1 VFGQDARGDATSSV
15 AAGIGPASSTR
26 TKRRLLRWSEIRPLI
41 GSTPRAGSR
50 LERRLLR
57 AFTIDDL
64 RAQARQRVPRAVFD
78 YTDGA
83 ADDEL
88 SLRRARASYT
98 SVTFHP
104 HVLRPVAD
112 VDTSTT
118 VAGRPA
124 AMPLVLAPTGFT
136 RMMHHAGERAVSAA
150 AARAGLP
157 YALSTLGTTP
167 IEDVVAFAR
176 QPEDVWFQL
185 YVWRDRARSEELLSR
200 VRAAGVDVL
209 VVTVDVP
216 VAGRRLRDHRNG
228 LTMPP
233 SLTARTL
240 LQMARYPSWWFNVLT
255 TEPLTFASFD
265 QRAQSLTEIINGTF
279 DASVTIADLDWLRQ
293 QWPGRILA
301 KGVQRVDDAVDLA
314 RAGVDGIV
322 LSNHGGRQLDQAEPP
337 LQLLPRVVDAVD
349 DNVEVIVDTGV
360 RSGSDVAAAV
370 ALGACAVFVGRAYLY
385 GLMAGGE
392 QGVDRALAILQSEFL
407 RTMQLLGAQSVKDLR
422 PDMVTLAPAA
432 AQTF

>member
-1 VFGQDARGDATSSV
+1 MS
-15 AAGIGPASSTR
+15 

-41 GSTPRAGSR
+41 GSTPRKGNR
-50 LERRLLR
+50 LERRLQR
-57 AFTIDDL
+57 AFTIGDL
-64 RAQARQRVPRAVFD
+64 RAQARRRVPRAVFD

-88 SLRRARASYT
+88 SLRRARAAYA

-104 HVLRPVAD
+104 HVLRPVAE
-112 VDTSTT
+112 VDTGTMI
-118 VAGRPA
+118 AGRPST
-124 AMPLVLAPTGFT
+124 MPLVLAPTGFT
-136 RMMHHAGERAVSAA
+136 RMMHHAGERAVAAA

-157 YALSTLGTTP
+157 YAVSTLGTTP
-167 IEDVVAFAR
+167 IEDVVAVAR
-176 QPEDVWFQL
+176 RPEDVWFQL
-185 YVWRDRARSEELLSR
+185 YVWRDRARSEEMLSR

-279 DASVTIADLDWLRQ
+279 DPSVTAADLDWLRQ
-293 QWPGRILA
+293 QWPGRIFV
-301 KGVQRVDDAVDLA
+301 KGVQRVDDAIDLA

-322 LSNHGGRQLDQAEPP
+322 LSNHGGRQLDRAEPP
-337 LQLLPRVVDAVD
+337 LQLLPQVVDALD
-349 DNVEVIVDTGV
+349 DSVEVMVDTGV
-360 RSGSDVAAAV
+360 QSGADVAAAL
-370 ALGACAVFVGRAYLY
+370 ALGARAVFAGRAYLY

-392 QGVDRALAILQSEFL
+392 HGVDRALQILQSEFL
-407 RTMQLLGAQSVKDLR
+407 RTMQLLGAGSVEDLH
-422 PDMVTLAPAA
+422 PDMITLAGSH
-432 AQTF
+432 

>member
-1 VFGQDARGDATSSV
+1 M
-15 AAGIGPASSTR
+15 
-26 TKRRLLRWSEIRPLI
+26 
-41 GSTPRAGSR
+41 
-50 LERRLLR
+50 
-57 AFTIDDL
+57 
-64 RAQARQRVPRAVFD
+64 FD

-83 ADDEL
+83 ADEEL
-88 SLRRARASYT
+88 SLRRARAAYT

-104 HVLRPVAD
+104 HVLRAVAT

-124 AMPLVLAPTGFT
+124 SMPLVLAPTGFT
-136 RMMHHAGERAVSAA
+136 RMMHHTGERAVSAA

-167 IEDVVAFAR
+167 IEDVVAIAR

-337 LQLLPRVVDAVD
+337 LQLLPRVVEAIGG
-349 DNVEVIVDTGV
+349 NVEVMVDTGV

-370 ALGACAVFVGRAYLY
+370 ALGARAVFVGRAYLY

-407 RTMQLLGAQSVKDLR
+407 RTMQLLGAESVNDLR
-422 PDMVTLAPAA
+422 PDMVSLAPLG
-432 AQTF
+432 

>member
-1 VFGQDARGDATSSV
+1 
-15 AAGIGPASSTR
+15 
-26 TKRRLLRWSEIRPLI
+26 
-41 GSTPRAGSR
+41 
-50 LERRLLR
+50 
-57 AFTIDDL
+57 
-64 RAQARQRVPRAVFD
+64 
-78 YTDGA
+78 
-83 ADDEL
+83 
-88 SLRRARASYT
+88 
-98 SVTFHP
+98 
-104 HVLRPVAD
+104 
-112 VDTSTT
+112 
-118 VAGRPA
+118 
-124 AMPLVLAPTGFT
+124 M
-136 RMMHHAGERAVSAA
+136 
-150 AARAGLP
+150 
-157 YALSTLGTTP
+157 
-167 IEDVVAFAR
+167 
-176 QPEDVWFQL
+176 
-185 YVWRDRARSEELLSR
+185 
-200 VRAAGVDVL
+200 L

-337 LQLLPRVVDAVD
+337 LQLLPRVVEAIGG
-349 DNVEVIVDTGV
+349 NVEVMVDTGV

-370 ALGACAVFVGRAYLY
+370 ALGARAVFVGRAYLY

-407 RTMQLLGAQSVKDLR
+407 RTMQLLGAESVNDLR
-422 PDMVTLAPAA
+422 PDMVSLAPLG
-432 AQTF
+432 